1 MNFQK
6 WVNKMSDNLYKIA
19 EDRVEKKIKFYKNLQ
34 AYIIVN
40 AFLAVI
46 NWFFTPEFWWV
57 MFPLFFWGICVF
69 KDFLM
74 AFVFVDRFSEDYRER
89 KIKEEMEKLKA

>member
-1 MNFQK
+1 
-6 WVNKMSDNLYKIA
+6 MSDNLYKRA
-19 EDRVEKKIKFYKNLQ
+19 EEIVEKKIKFYRNLQ

-57 MFPLFFWGICVF
+57 LFPVFFWGIGVF

-74 AFVFVDRFSEDYRER
+74 AFVFVDKFSDDYRER
-89 KIKEEMEKLKA
+89 KIQEEMMKLSD

>member
-1 MNFQK
+1 
-6 WVNKMSDNLYKIA
+6 VNKMSDNLYKIA

-40 AFLAVI
+40 AFLEVI
-46 NWFFTPEFWWV
+46 NWFFSPEFWWV
-57 MFPLFFWGICVF
+57 LFPVFFWGIGVF

-74 AFVFVDRFSEDYRER
+74 AFVFVDRFSDDYRER

>member
-1 MNFQK
+1 M
-6 WVNKMSDNLYKIA
+6 NKMSDNLYKRA
-19 EDRVEKKIKFYKNLQ
+19 EEIVEKKIKFYRNLQ

-40 AFLAVI
+40 AFLAII

-57 MFPLFFWGICVF
+57 LFPVFFWGIGVF

-74 AFVFVDRFSEDYRER
+74 AFVFVDKFSDDYRER
-89 KIKEEMEKLKA
+89 KIQEEMMKLSD

>member
-1 MNFQK
+1 M
-6 WVNKMSDNLYKIA
+6 NKMSDNLYKRA
-19 EDRVEKKIKFYKNLQ
+19 EEIVEKKIKFYKNLQ

-40 AFLAVI
+40 AFLAII

-57 MFPLFFWGICVF
+57 LFPVFFWGIGVF

-74 AFVFVDRFSEDYRER
+74 AFVFVDKFSDNYRER
-89 KIKEEMEKLKA
+89 KIQEEMMKLSD